1 MPLFLSEADVQE
13 LFPMS
18 LALERVEASF
28 RAQHGALATN
38 RSRERII
45 LPREACPDYRGGLF
59 GVLPC

>member
-1 MPLFLSEADVQE
+1 
-13 LFPMS
+13 MS